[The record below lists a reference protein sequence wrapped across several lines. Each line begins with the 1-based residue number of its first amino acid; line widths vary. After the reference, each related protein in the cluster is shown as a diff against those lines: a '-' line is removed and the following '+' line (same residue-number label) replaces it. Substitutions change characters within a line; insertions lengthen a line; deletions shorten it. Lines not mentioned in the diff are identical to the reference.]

1 MRTVSVDIG
10 STWTKA
16 ALFEIEGDNNLRLLN
31 QAVTPTT
38 THHLAE
44 GFFTCLHHLLEVA
57 NARPLLRRGD
67 VTLKYSS
74 SAKGGLAVA
83 AMGLVPAITL
93 EAAKVTAHSAGAK
106 IAQYYA
112 YTLTPYDIREL
123 EASPPDIL
131 LFAGGTDGGETRYGL
146 NNARLLATSELDCAI
161 VYAGNRDIQ
170 YEVQQLLAHKQ
181 LTVVDNILPELDS
194 PNPLPARQAIC
205 DIFLSRIVKGKGL
218 DVIVDETGETPM
230 PTPWTVFEL
239 VKLMSQH
246 DDAWQSFMLIDMGGA
261 TTDVYSACANTLSPD
276 TVLHGLPEPFVKRTV
291 EGDLGMRVSAAVV
304 GESTRALIDSLFAM
318 QPDLHAAFYRYLN
331 KLAACP
337 DSLPTSPE
345 EHRFDALLAGLCVA
359 YASERHA
366 GTKKTVATSA
376 GTVDLQIGRDLTPV
390 RKVVGSGG
398 WLSRAATFDIH
409 RWLKYRDLDARGN
422 RILLPTRFDYY
433 RDEKGLIPL
442 LANSARLYPQAAAL
456 ASIHCL
462 TPNPR

>member
-16 ALFEIEGDNNLRLLN
+16 ALFEMRGDNTLRLLN

-38 THHLAE
+38 TQHLAD
-44 GFFTCLHHLLEVA
+44 GFFASLNQLLEVSD
-57 NARPLLRRGD
+57 ARSLLRRGD

-83 AMGLVPAITL
+83 AMGLVPSITL

-106 IAQYYA
+106 LTHYYA
-112 YTLTPYDIREL
+112 YKLTPQDIRQL

-146 NNARLLATSELDCAI
+146 DNARLLAASGLECAI

-170 YEVQQLLAHKQ
+170 SEVEQLLAHKQ

-218 DVIVDETGETPM
+218 DIIVDETGEAPM

-304 GESTRALIDSLFAM
+304 GESTRMLIDTLFAS
-318 QPDLHAAFYRYLN
+318 QPDLHSAFYRYLD
-331 KLAACP
+331 KLVACP
-337 DSLPTSPE
+337 GALPASSE
-345 EHRFDALLAGLCVA
+345 EHRFDTLLAGLCVA

-366 GTKKTVATSA
+366 GTKKAVATCV
-376 GTVDLQIGRDLTPV
+376 GTVDLQTGRDLTPI

-398 WLSRAATFDIH
+398 WLSRAASFDIH

-422 RILLPTRFDYY
+422 RILLPAQFDYY

-442 LANSARLYPQAAAL
+442 LANAARLYPQAAAL

>member
-16 ALFEIEGDNNLRLLN
+16 ALFEISGNNALRLLN

-38 THHLAE
+38 TRHLAD
-44 GFFTCLHHLLEVA
+44 GFFANLNQLLEVKD
-57 NARPLLRRGD
+57 ARPLLRRGD

-83 AMGLVPAITL
+83 AMGLVPSITL

-106 IAQYYA
+106 ITDYYS
-112 YTLTPYDIREL
+112 YKLTPQDIRQL
-123 EASPPDIL
+123 ETASPDIL

-146 NNARLLATSELDCAI
+146 HNARLLAASGLECAI

-170 YEVQQLLAHKQ
+170 FEVEQLLAHKQ

-205 DIFLSRIVKGKGL
+205 DIFLSHIVKGKGL
-218 DVIVDETGETPM
+218 DVIVDETGEAPM

-261 TTDVYSACANTLSPD
+261 TTDVYSACTNTLPPD
-276 TVLHGLPEPFVKRTV
+276 TVLHGLPEPFIKRTV

-304 GESTRALIDSLFAM
+304 GESARALIDTLFAS
-318 QPDLHAAFYRYLN
+318 QPDLHTAFYRYLD
-331 KLAACP
+331 KLVACP
-337 DSLPTSPE
+337 GSLPAGPE
-345 EHRFDALLAGLCVA
+345 EQRFDTLLAGLCVA

-366 GTKKTVATSA
+366 GTKKAVATCV
-376 GTVDLQIGRDLTPV
+376 GTVDLQTGRDLTPV

-398 WLSRAATFDIH
+398 WLSRAASFDIH

-422 RILLPTRFDYY
+422 RILLPAQFDYY

-442 LANSARLYPQAAAL
+442 LANAARLYPQAAAL